1 MPKLLERPRPLLQPV
16 RRLRF
21 HRLRMVGHHLRP
33 RRRRPM
39 LDGLQ
44 TPVSVS
50 RGGESGRLCR
60 ASRGGDAAIEGPVQD
75 VQQRVLPLGV
85 RDLRREFR
93 QERQQLTSSTRRSRG
108 KAVGTIAAA
117 QKTYGKFAFH
127 SPPPSPPAFFFSRAK
142 IFSSYCTL
150 QTMLTN

>member
-21 HRLRMVGHHLRP
+21 RRLQMVGHHLRP

-60 ASRGGDAAIEGPVQD
+60 ASCDGDAAVEGPVHD
-75 VQQRVLPLGV
+75 VHQRVLPLGV
-85 RDLRREFR
+85 RDLRREIL

-127 SPPPSPPAFFFSRAK
+127 SPPLPSRFFFL
-142 IFSSYCTL
+142 SSENL
-150 QTMLTN
+150 FLLLHASDDAN